1 MIEEQ
6 IWEDCRLARSLM
18 EEGKF
23 VEAAKHF
30 GNKNYLKPEAWARVE
45 PSLNQNSAKEF
56 LFKLSVRFLNRDLKE
71 SAAMLYWGENV
82 FNTKPNSVQRIWKA
96 VNAYSKVSLLGAS
109 GMGKT
114 FTPIVWLAL
123 EYIEDP
129 EYTTVK
135 LISSK
140 GSHADANAR
149 AMLTTL
155 WKTSLLPLP
164 GEVTADYIG
173 LDSNEKKFGIERIC
187 IPVGQDAKGSLRGKC
202 HPFPRATPHPKFGT
216 HSRSRLFL
224 DEDEVIP
231 VGVWEEVSNVASAMD
246 DKGTIKII
254 RSTNP
259 KNKVSESGIRNEPK
273 DGWESLKLEG
283 PHEWWS
289 KHEWYCVRLDAAQCE
304 NVINKTLIF
313 PGLMTWPGY
322 AQYLRPDGK
331 YPPEYYIFARGFYPP
346 QGVQGSII
354 TESILSQSLGEFI
367 YSQRTTPYAGV
378 DTALEGGDDCVMTF
392 GRVGKAIGWTDRQGK
407 TEMFK
412 EPIFA
417 IQIEQQIILP
427 KQQTVD
433 MAEDIKAKCDMF
445 QILPEN
451 LAVDRTGNGAGVHDY
466 LLRHWST
473 KVKGVDFG
481 EKSEDVYI
489 LKEDTRMASE
499 MYDGLVSQLWF
510 QMAQLMEAGNI
521 KLGTQL
527 HGTQI
532 MVELISR
539 KYRQMGKT
547 KRRVESKKDYKA
559 DGRKSPD
566 HADSAM
572 ILCHKAKDHDEFS
585 AAYSTKPSPEKL
597 ALPKPGEIDK
607 VEFIN
612 WDENE

>member
-1 MIEEQ
+1 MALEDQ
-6 IWEDCRLARSLM
+6 IWQDCRKARLLM
-18 EEGKF
+18 EDGKF
-23 VEAAKHF
+23 FPAAQFIAEEYSRNADLVKPGTEKEVLF
-30 GNKNYLKPEAWARVE
+30 QFSQRLLAKNF
-45 PSLNQNSAKEF
+45 KEQ
-56 LFKLSVRFLNRDLKE
+56 
-71 SAAMLYWGENV
+71 AAHLYWGENV
-82 FNTKPNSVQRIWKA
+82 FNTRPLSVRRIWYA
-96 VNAYSKVSLLGAS
+96 LNNYNQVSFIGSS

-114 FTPIVWLAL
+114 FCPIVFLAL
-123 EYIEDP
+123 DFIEDP
-129 EYTTVK
+129 EYTTIK

-149 AMLTTL
+149 AMLATL

-164 GEVTADYIG
+164 GTVTADYIG

-202 HPFPRATPHPKFGT
+202 HPFPRTSPHPKFGT

-246 DKGTIKII
+246 EKGSIKII

-259 KNKVSESGIRNEPK
+259 KDKISESAIRNEPL
-273 DGWESLKLEG
+273 DGWESIQLDG
-283 PHEWWS
+283 PYEWES
-289 KHEWYCVRLDAAQCE
+289 KRGWHVVRLDAAMCE
-304 NVINKTLIF
+304 NVVERKLIF
-313 PGLMTWPGY
+313 PGLMTWAGY
-322 AQYLRPDGK
+322 AQYLGNDDKPRK
-331 YPPEYYIFARGFYPP
+331 EYYSYARGFYPP
-346 QGVQGSII
+346 QGVQGSIVS
-354 TESILSQSLGEFI
+354 EMILNKCLGEFI
-367 YSQRTTPYAGV
+367 YPQKTTPYAGV

-392 GRVGKAIGWTDRQGK
+392 GRVGKAIGWTDKHGK

-412 EPIFA
+412 ESVFA
-417 IQIEQQIILP
+417 IQVEQQIILA

-433 MAEDIKAKCDMF
+433 MALDIKAKCEMF
-445 QILPEN
+445 EILPEH

-481 EKSEDVYI
+481 EKAEDVYI

-499 MYDGLVSQLWF
+499 IYDGLCSQLWF
-510 QMAQLMEAGNI
+510 QSAKLMESGNI
-521 KLGTQL
+521 KFGAQL
-527 HGTQI
+527 HATEI

-539 KYRQMGKT
+539 KYRQVGKA

-566 HADSAM
+566 HADSFT
-572 ILCHKAKDHDEFS
+572 ILVQKAKDHDDFT
-585 AAYSTKPSPEKL
+585 AAYDHSTPKT
-597 ALPKPGEIDK
+597 ADNMLPKPGEIDK
-607 VEFIN
+607 MEFISF
-612 WDENE
+612 DDTEENESD